1 MFSKK
6 NFPRGWFEGATEHL
20 GETLRDAGGLPPL
33 TQLGE
38 NPTILGERPPEIP
51 LDKEELLPVLPVPL
65 EGLNKLH
72 PGNKKVLKITTRIS
86 EITHLGITEDIE
98 EHGELMRA
106 LRVGNSHDNPQ
117 HIPGIRLY
125 HGVFTSRFGT
135 EEISRFGPVR
145 CREAKG
151 LPCCLY
157 KTGDSYLTTHLSDD
171 PGLGLP
177 AGWWNS

>member
-6 NFPRGWFEGATEHL
+6 NFPRGWFEGASEHL
-20 GETLRDAGGLPPL
+20 GKTLRDAGGLPPL
-33 TQLGE
+33 AQLGE
-38 NPTILGERPPEIP
+38 YPTVLRERPPEIP
-51 LDKEELLPVLPVPL
+51 LDKEELLPVLPIPL

-72 PGNKKVLKITTRIS
+72 PGNKKVLKITTRIP

-106 LRVGNSHDNPQ
+106 LRIGNSHDNPQ
-117 HIPGIRLY
+117 HIPGVGLY
-125 HGVFTSRFGT
+125 YSVFTPWLGT
-135 EEISRFGPVR
+135 EEIGMASPVR

-151 LPCCLY
+151 LPIGLH
-157 KTGDSYLTTHLSDD
+157 KTGDGDLTTHLSDD

-177 AGWWNS
+177 ESWWDS

>member
-6 NFPRGWFEGATEHL
+6 NFPRGWLEGATEHL
-20 GETLRDAGGLPPL
+20 GKTLRDVDGFPPL
-33 TQLGE
+33 AQFNQG
-38 NPTILGERPPEIP
+38 PTVLGERPPEIP

-72 PGNKKVLKITTRIS
+72 PGNKKVLKITTRIP

-106 LRVGNSHDNPQ
+106 LRVGNSHDDPQ

-125 HGVFTSRFGT
+125 HGVFTSGFGT
-135 EEISRFGPVR
+135 EEIGMTSPVR
-145 CREAKG
+145 CGEAKG

-157 KTGDSYLTTHLSDD
+157 KTGDSYLATHLSNDSGSCF
-171 PGLGLP
+171 PTF
-177 AGWWNS
+177 